1 MKLLRCYVENF
12 GKLSD
17 FRYEFEDGLNV
28 INENNGFGK
37 TTFANFIKAMFYGL
51 ESTARRTTALTDRKK
66 YMPWQ
71 GGNFGGNIEFEINNN
86 KYKIERY
93 FGKKDSEDIFRL
105 YDLKTN
111 LESKDFTEN
120 IGEEIF
126 KINKEAY
133 ERSTYIPQQNLKI
146 QMNDSI
152 NAKLGNVLESENDV
166 NTSEVAIKKLSDS
179 MKKYKKTGNRGLI
192 DIAEKNIENLEKK
205 IELTKLEENNIDEK
219 KEKLNKIINEI
230 KEKEEEKKQIQKN
243 ITIIIDLKRKDAKKE
258 TYQTIKNNYELA
270 NQKYNEAKQ
279 FFNGEIPEDEE
290 IDVLIDKCLE
300 VEKYKVEFE
309 NYGIS
314 EEEKNNLERLNN
326 LFKNKEID
334 ENIIKQNIADYNEIK
349 DIIKKMDMTELNKEH
364 IVKESDQ
371 IKEKI
376 NKNKKANIILI
387 VFTILCII
395 VSVGIILTLSQK
407 KLLGAIPVCIAII
420 LGIIILV
427 KNNNRA
433 SLKKSLND
441 KILESGE
448 LDETNEGLKEKKIK
462 LESSVKHFIE
472 EFSDNKNEEDI
483 LIKLTEIKSD
493 FNKYID
499 LNNNFNNILEKQFLT
514 KSKLELL
521 EDSIKEYILKYFK
534 EINKPYTKLSED
546 IKIRKQELNAVKI
559 DFEEKKKQKEE
570 YEKNNDVN
578 ELNIDNN
585 AKEQKEDNITKE
597 ELEGNLIKLDEKI
610 NILNDEKNYLKNQ
623 IEKIENEIDENIDLE
638 QELMEEK
645 EKLLNLENRY
655 KVIENTK
662 KILEKA
668 KEQFSSHYLNDMI
681 DGFNKYIKL
690 INKEEIVS
698 NIDVNLNTKIEYK
711 GSKKDIDFLSTGY
724 KDLIYICMRFSLIR
738 ALYKDECPFVILD
751 DPFVNLDKEKTEN
764 AIKLIKELSK
774 EYQIIYFICHNSR
787 A

>member
-1 MKLLRCYVENF
+1 MKLLRCYIENF

-71 GGNFGGNIEFEINNN
+71 GGNFGGNIEFEINNK
-86 KYKIERY
+86 KYEIERY
-93 FGKKDSEDIFRL
+93 FGKKDSEDTFRL

-146 QMNDSI
+146 QINDSI

-192 DIAEKNIENLEKK
+192 DISEKNIENLEKK

-230 KEKEEEKKQIQKN
+230 KEKEEEKKQVQKN
-243 ITIIIDLKRKDAKKE
+243 ITSIIDLKRKDAKKE

-270 NQKYNEAKQ
+270 NQKYNETKQ

-349 DIIKKMDMTELNKEH
+349 DVIKKMDMTELNKEH

-376 NKNKKANIILI
+376 DKNKKANIILI

-395 VSVGIILTLSQK
+395 ASVIILTLSQK
-407 KLLGAIPVCIAII
+407 KLLGVIPVCIAII

-433 SLKKSLND
+433 NLKKSLND

-448 LDETNEGLKEKKIK
+448 LEETNEGLKEKKIK
-462 LESSVKHFIE
+462 LENSVKHFIE

-534 EINKPYTKLSED
+534 EINKPYTKLSEE
-546 IKIRKQELNAVKI
+546 IKIRKQELNAAKI

-570 YEKNNDVN
+570 YEKNNDIN

-597 ELEGNLIKLDEKI
+597 ELEGILIKLDEKI

-638 QELMEEK
+638 QELIEEK

-662 KILEKA
+662 KILERA

-690 INKEEIVS
+690 INKEDIAS

-724 KDLIYICMRFSLIR
+724 KELIYICMRFSLIR

>member
-12 GKLSD
+12 GKLSE
-17 FRYEFEDGLNV
+17 FKYEFEDGLNV

-51 ESTARRTTALTDRKK
+51 ESTARRTIALTDRKK

-93 FGKKDSEDIFRL
+93 FGKKDSEDTFKL

-152 NAKLGNVLESENDV
+152 SAKLGNVLESENDV
-166 NTSEVAIKKLSDS
+166 NTFEIAIKKLSDS
-179 MKKYKKTGNRGLI
+179 MRKYKKTGNRGLI
-192 DIAEKNIENLEKK
+192 DISEKNIENLEKK
-205 IELTKLEENNIDEK
+205 IELTRLEENNIDEK
-219 KEKLNKIINEI
+219 KEKLNKIIEEI
-230 KEKEEEKKQIQKN
+230 KEKEEEKKQIQRN
-243 ITIIIDLKRKDAKKE
+243 ITNIIDLKRKDAKKE
-258 TYQTIKNNYELA
+258 TYQTIRNNYELA
-270 NQKYNEAKQ
+270 GQKYNETKQ

-314 EEEKNNLERLNN
+314 EEEKNNLKRLNN

-349 DIIKKMDMTELNKEH
+349 DVIKKIDMTELNKEH
-364 IVKESDQ
+364 IVKESNQ
-371 IKEKI
+371 IKDKI
-376 NKNKKANIILI
+376 DKNKKANIILTI
-387 VFTILCII
+387 FTIICII
-395 VSVGIILTLSQK
+395 VSVVIILVLSQK
-407 KLLGAIPVCIAII
+407 KLFGILPVCVAIV
-420 LGIIILV
+420 LGVIICM
-427 KNNNRA
+427 KNKNRTH
-433 SLKKSLND
+433 LKKFLNE

-448 LDETNEGLKEKKIK
+448 LNETNERLKEKKLK
-462 LESSVKHFIE
+462 LENGVNQFIE
-472 EFSDNKNEEDI
+472 EFSDNKDEQDV

-534 EINKPYTKLSED
+534 EINKPYTKLSEE
-546 IKIRKQELNAVKI
+546 IKIRKQELNAAKI
-559 DFEEKKKQKEE
+559 DFEEKKKQKED
-570 YEKNNDVN
+570 YEKNNDIN
-578 ELNIDNN
+578 ELNMDNN
-585 AKEQKEDNITKE
+585 VKEQEDNVTKE
-597 ELEGNLIKLDEKI
+597 ELEKILITLDEKI

-638 QELMEEK
+638 QELIEEK
-645 EKLLNLENRY
+645 EKLLNLESRY

-668 KEQFSSHYLNDMI
+668 KEKFSSHYLNDMI

-690 INKEEIVS
+690 INEEDIAS

-738 ALYKDECPFVILD
+738 ALYKNECPFVILD